1 MPQARAMVCLS
12 YAIVETVEPLDVL
25 VVVVDVD
32 VV

>member
-1 MPQARAMVCLS
+1 MVCLS

-32 VV
+32 VEVDAV